1 MKKFKVQTYATA
13 IFEYIVEAR
22 DETHVDEDFYAMISD
37 DNWRLL
43 DAHDETIDSIQEI
56 KDRKE

>member
-22 DETHVDEDFYAMISD
+22 DEAHVDEDFYAMIDD
-37 DNWRLL
+37 DNWTLL

-56 KDRKE
+56 KDS